1 VQSQRIF
8 FSIISLSNSLFL
20 NEKLT
25 IFMREEGLLKLSQL
39 DVDIQFMGSL
49 CELQIA
55 VTI

>member
-1 VQSQRIF
+1 
-8 FSIISLSNSLFL
+8 
-20 NEKLT
+20 
-25 IFMREEGLLKLSQL
+25 MREEGLLKLSQL